1 MAHNLSFDLEEER
14 RGITARLKAAME
26 SIIHKYQDVD
36 EEEGDFV
43 TLDNLDICVDKGQLR
58 HQEAAHFGFLQ
69 AALPEDS
76 ATPHASHDDRELV
89 RYPELD
95 DEQPTLGVMM
105 LRDFGNRMEQSICM
119 RSKKSD
125 DGKVYWEPE
134 DDVEED
140 MLTIGDDDSDRCDIS
155 SDEDKWAETDARRR
169 STVELNE
176 ESPGDSRGSAENDE
190 YDAWRRSPLE
200 QNEESPEDSRGS
212 ESEENLSDSS
222 GISYRN
228 TQNSITSTD
237 SINQNHRRDKDYK
250 QKTRTV
256 HNGRESMDTSTN
268 RYNHNASTRKGIY
281 KHNKP
286 TNKSTNGSN
295 QDHKRTEKSMPV
307 HNCKSKE
314 SMEMPADRYRDKG
327 SHRMSV
333 DKYNK
338 RTNISA
344 NGSISLAGES
354 EDELSGSSGFS
365 YEEAHKSKTATDASS
380 NDHKKGNGYEEK
392 TLPFDRSRKSVE
404 MPASKCKDT
413 SSHRK
418 TVASKHNKLKIG
430 PDFLSLFPESRRKK
444 TPSKSA
450 QNRDE
455 HKGFGTDIKP
465 KIQPA
470 STPVADCS
478 KLNSTPAK
486 SHFHSVKKEELS
498 NSTKKRQSYT
508 NVCIVEE
515 LDDMYSES
523 LPSSSRKNRKDSS
536 RPKVGSPCSSNSG
549 HGTPISGKSEKHMKK
564 IDRKR
569 SDRDVI
575 DLLTEPD
582 EQSEM
587 GNVTPVHHRSFS
599 NAEKPDQGAG
609 RRKCFSVPAKRRI
622 MALTSSRDTDINSSS
637 LAASPKVHL
646 LTHEDI
652 CDLLGEQP
660 STTHQGMKQRVKY
673 KYVPS
678 ASMALQSVEEY
689 GDNHKG
695 KSDTGL
701 GKQQD
706 CSKEVQ
712 LSSKDIGTKVTSTAS
727 TLNMVKKVSI
737 SKPCSTK
744 EKLVVEPFK
753 QRLHQSGSSQDESLT
768 DSNSSFHSL
777 SDEYPPYQR
786 EGSGNMA
793 ALQPSTSYSEDEN
806 CRPKPDHS
814 IELDHSDSSHTYSPH
829 FSVENSIK
837 HVEEQ
842 LPSVKS
848 LKSSQGALMTPLT
861 PILKTP
867 GQRSA
872 TPCREK
878 TQKKRVYFS
887 ADPTNVEEQ
896 CMQDTLQFWKSR
908 MQQSKINHDDSEV
921 DLPSP
926 EPHQEDQQR
935 QETSE
940 QILEEPAFF
949 LLSVGDEL
957 SHLHKSAAIQTS
969 TPRRDA
975 DKPRFSTPKGRK
987 IPQEDEAPS
996 PCTLMRNQL
1005 DNIKLGSPIHK
1016 GPSTKQ
1022 DVLNNQS
1029 PEKMEVDESPKC
1041 STDWTKQFA
1050 NRERRKM
1057 VYGLTERKRDR
1068 ESQILRVNTSNSSFS
1083 DAAAF
1088 SQSSASSGEK
1098 DDQTGSNILTRRSS
1112 RLNSTNVVAAPKT
1125 DPRHNK
1131 KGTENRPFDV
1141 IRRLNRS
1148 EVLDVQTSEIN
1159 SDKGRARLFKQPE
1172 SPYILRPRRAISSS
1186 DDQDVKNSPRK
1197 TSSRQNTRHTTAKG
1211 RQTERLSR
1219 SVEKRKTDKFLLTP
1233 SQARAVDRQRKDT
1246 RQWGWRHSSFSS
1258 EAETTSSTQQVS
1270 SPEVG
1275 ERRVT
1280 RSQSSSDMD
1289 TVEWKMTRGQMWPDT
1304 RGKKVT
1310 KRNGQSVTVGKTPG
1324 SAVNQSKGPGR
1335 RRIIDISSSDE
1346 EVRSTPR
1353 KASSTQGIKYK
1364 KGKGRLTREG
1374 D

>member
-89 RYPELD
+89 SYPELD

-140 MLTIGDDDSDRCDIS
+140 MLTIGDDDSDRGDIS
-155 SDEDKWAETDARRR
+155 SDEDKWAETDKENNTGRR

-176 ESPGDSRGSAENDE
+176 ESPGDSRCSAESDEND
-190 YDAWRRSPLE
+190 ARRRQPLE

-212 ESEENLSDSS
+212 ESDENLSDSS

-228 TQNSITSTD
+228 TQNSIISTD

-256 HNGRESMDTSTN
+256 HNGRDSMDIPTN
-268 RYNHNASTRKGIY
+268 RYNHNASARKGIY

-307 HNCKSKE
+307 HNSKSKE

-338 RTNISA
+338 PTNISA

-365 YEEAHKSKTATDASS
+365 YEEEHKSKTPTDVSS
-380 NDHKKGNGYEEK
+380 NDHKKGNGYKEK
-392 TLPFDRSRKSVE
+392 TLPFDRSRKYME
-404 MPASKCKDT
+404 IPTSKCKDN

-418 TVASKHNKLKIG
+418 TVDKHNKHIRIG
-430 PDFLSLFPESRRKK
+430 PDFLSLFPESHRKK
-444 TPSKSA
+444 TPSKPV

-478 KLNSTPAK
+478 KLNSTL
-486 SHFHSVKKEELS
+486 VKREELS

-564 IDRKR
+564 IDRKH

-582 EQSEM
+582 AHSEM

-599 NAEKPDQGAG
+599 NAEKPDQGA
-609 RRKCFSVPAKRRI
+609 RRRNCFSVPAKRRI
-622 MALTSSRDTDINSSS
+622 MALTSSRDTDMNSSS
-637 LAASPKVHL
+637 SAASPKMHL

-689 GDNHKG
+689 GDSQKG

-706 CSKEVQ
+706 CKEVQ
-712 LSSKDIGTKVTSTAS
+712 LSSKDSGTKVTRTAS
-727 TLNMVKKVSI
+727 TLNTVKKVSV
-737 SKPCSTK
+737 SKPHSTK

-768 DSNSSFHSL
+768 VSNSSFHSL
-777 SDEYPPYQR
+777 SDEYPQYQR
-786 EGSGNMA
+786 EGSENTE
-793 ALQPSTSYSEDEN
+793 ALQPSTSHSEDEN
-806 CRPKPDHS
+806 CSSKPDHS
-814 IELDHSDSSHTYSPH
+814 IEMEHSNPKFLTYSPQ
-829 FSVENSIK
+829 FSVESSIK
-837 HVEEQ
+837 HVEDR

-896 CMQDTLQFWKSR
+896 SMQDTLQFWKSR
-908 MQQSKINHDDSEV
+908 MQQSKVNHDDSEV

-940 QILEEPAFF
+940 EILEEPAFHCF
-949 LLSVGDEL
+949 
-957 SHLHKSAAIQTS
+957 Q
-969 TPRRDA
+969 
-975 DKPRFSTPKGRK
+975 
-987 IPQEDEAPS
+987 
-996 PCTLMRNQL
+996 
-1005 DNIKLGSPIHK
+1005 
-1016 GPSTKQ
+1016 
-1022 DVLNNQS
+1022 
-1029 PEKMEVDESPKC
+1029 
-1041 STDWTKQFA
+1041 
-1050 NRERRKM
+1050 
-1057 VYGLTERKRDR
+1057 
-1068 ESQILRVNTSNSSFS
+1068 
-1083 DAAAF
+1083 
-1088 SQSSASSGEK
+1088 
-1098 DDQTGSNILTRRSS
+1098 
-1112 RLNSTNVVAAPKT
+1112 
-1125 DPRHNK
+1125 
-1131 KGTENRPFDV
+1131 
-1141 IRRLNRS
+1141 
-1148 EVLDVQTSEIN
+1148 
-1159 SDKGRARLFKQPE
+1159 
-1172 SPYILRPRRAISSS
+1172 
-1186 DDQDVKNSPRK
+1186 
-1197 TSSRQNTRHTTAKG
+1197 
-1211 RQTERLSR
+1211 
-1219 SVEKRKTDKFLLTP
+1219 
-1233 SQARAVDRQRKDT
+1233 
-1246 RQWGWRHSSFSS
+1246 
-1258 EAETTSSTQQVS
+1258 
-1270 SPEVG
+1270 
-1275 ERRVT
+1275 
-1280 RSQSSSDMD
+1280 
-1289 TVEWKMTRGQMWPDT
+1289 
-1304 RGKKVT
+1304 
-1310 KRNGQSVTVGKTPG
+1310 
-1324 SAVNQSKGPGR
+1324 
-1335 RRIIDISSSDE
+1335 
-1346 EVRSTPR
+1346 
-1353 KASSTQGIKYK
+1353 
-1364 KGKGRLTREG
+1364 
-1374 D
+1374 

>member
-1 MAHNLSFDLEEER
+1 
-14 RGITARLKAAME
+14 ME

-43 TLDNLDICVDKGQLR
+43 TLDNLNICVDKGQLR

-76 ATPHASHDDRELV
+76 ATPHGSHDDRELV
-89 RYPELD
+89 SYPELD

-140 MLTIGDDDSDRCDIS
+140 MLTIGDNDSDRGDIS
-155 SDEDKWAETDARRR
+155 SDEDKWAETGKENDARRR
-169 STVELNE
+169 STVEKNE
-176 ESPGDSRGSAENDE
+176 ESPEDSRGSAESDE

-200 QNEESPEDSRGS
+200 QTEESPEDSRGS
-212 ESEENLSDSS
+212 E
-222 GISYRN
+222 
-228 TQNSITSTD
+228 
-237 SINQNHRRDKDYK
+237 
-250 QKTRTV
+250 
-256 HNGRESMDTSTN
+256 
-268 RYNHNASTRKGIY
+268 IY
-281 KHNKP
+281 
-286 TNKSTNGSN
+286 
-295 QDHKRTEKSMPV
+295 
-307 HNCKSKE
+307 KSKE

-327 SHRMSV
+327 SHRMSA
-333 DKYNK
+333 DKHNK
-338 RTNISA
+338 PTNISA
-344 NGSISLAGES
+344 HGSTSSAGER
-354 EDELSGSSGFS
+354 EDELSGSGGFS
-365 YEEAHKSKTATDASS
+365 YEEAHRSKTPTGVSS
-380 NDHKKGNGYEEK
+380 NDHKK
-392 TLPFDRSRKSVE
+392 
-404 MPASKCKDT
+404 
-413 SSHRK
+413 
-418 TVASKHNKLKIG
+418 
-430 PDFLSLFPESRRKK
+430 
-444 TPSKSA
+444 
-450 QNRDE
+450 
-455 HKGFGTDIKP
+455 
-465 KIQPA
+465 
-470 STPVADCS
+470 
-478 KLNSTPAK
+478 
-486 SHFHSVKKEELS
+486 
-498 NSTKKRQSYT
+498 
-508 NVCIVEE
+508 
-515 LDDMYSES
+515 
-523 LPSSSRKNRKDSS
+523 
-536 RPKVGSPCSSNSG
+536 
-549 HGTPISGKSEKHMKK
+549 GKSEKHMKK
-564 IDRKR
+564 TNRKC

-599 NAEKPDQGAG
+599 NAEKPDQGA
-609 RRKCFSVPAKRRI
+609 RRRNCFSVPAKRRI
-622 MALTSSRDTDINSSS
+622 MSLTSSRDADINSSS
-637 LAASPKVHL
+637 SAASPKMHL

-689 GDNHKG
+689 GDSQKG

-706 CSKEVQ
+706 CKEVQ
-712 LSSKDIGTKVTSTAS
+712 LSSKDSGTKVTRTAS
-727 TLNMVKKVSI
+727 TLNTGKKVSV
-737 SKPCSTK
+737 SKPHSTK

-777 SDEYPPYQR
+777 SDEYPQYQR
-786 EGSGNMA
+786 EGSENTE
-793 ALQPSTSYSEDEN
+793 ALQTSTSYSEDEN
-806 CRPKPDHS
+806 CSSKPDHS
-814 IELDHSDSSHTYSPH
+814 IEMEHSNPKFLTYSPQ
-829 FSVENSIK
+829 FSVESSIK

-872 TPCREK
+872 TPSREK

-896 CMQDTLQFWKSR
+896 SMQDTLQLWKSR
-908 MQQSKINHDDSEV
+908 MQQSKVNHDDSEV

-926 EPHQEDQQR
+926 EPHQEDQHR

-940 QILEEPAFF
+940 EILEEPAFS

-1005 DNIKLGSPIHK
+1005 DNIKLGSPIQK

-1022 DVLNNQS
+1022 NVLNNQS

-1057 VYGLTERKRDR
+1057 DYGLTERKSDR
-1068 ESQILRVNTSNSSFS
+1068 ESRILRVNTSNSSFS

-1088 SQSSASSGEK
+1088 SQLSASSGEK
-1098 DDQTGSNILTRRSS
+1098 DNQTASNILTRRSS
-1112 RLNSTNVVAAPKT
+1112 RLNSTNVVTAPKT

-1131 KGTENRPFDV
+1131 KGTKNRPFDV
-1141 IRRLNRS
+1141 TRRLNRS

-1159 SDKGRARLFKQPE
+1159 SDKGRTWLFKQPE
-1172 SPYILRPRRAISSS
+1172 SPYILRPRRTISSS
-1186 DDQDVKNSPRK
+1186 DDQDVKDSPRK

-1289 TVEWKMTRGQMWPDT
+1289 TVEWNMTRGQMWPDT

-1324 SAVNQSKGPGR
+1324 SAVNQSKGQGR

-1364 KGKGRLTREG
+1364 KGKERLTRKG